1 LPLGRNY
8 ARFVKPLFTPVRLAI
23 LAFLV
28 FGVAAYL
35 FVAPSDDFIFLP
47 DRARPLAPL
56 VEVRGEQ
63 SATDGG
69 GIYFVT
75 VDVRRATR
83 LEEIF
88 PSLQEGSTLVDEE
101 LVQPPGI
108 SDRTRRRSE
117 LRDMQRSQQI
127 AAAVAFRELG
137 LPVSVERLGA
147 RVTQVLP
154 NFPAAGKLRSG
165 DVLVAVDGRRVRSRD
180 DLRRL
185 IGTHRPPE
193 RVRLRVRRDGKTS
206 NLALRTV
213 SSPDQPGRA
222 LIGVVVEQAADIELP
237 KKVRIDLGNVG
248 GPSAGLA
255 FALDLLEELGRDI
268 DNGHRVAATGEL
280 ALDGTVH
287 PVGGLKQKTIGA
299 RRSDVDVF
307 VVPAGDNAAEAR
319 RHAGDL
325 RIVAVRS
332 FQQALRQLATL
343 PAKS

>member
-1 LPLGRNY
+1 MNR
-8 ARFVKPLFTPVRLAI
+8 LFTPVRLAI

-56 VEVRGEQ
+56 VAVEGEQ
-63 SATDGG
+63 SAADRG

-83 LEEIF
+83 LEELF
-88 PSLQEGSTLVDEE
+88 PSLQEGSTLVPEDD
-101 LVQPPGI
+101 VQPPGVTE
-108 SDRTRRRSE
+108 RARRQGE
-117 LRDMQRSQQI
+117 LREMERSQRI

-137 LPVSVERLGA
+137 LPVSVEQMGA
-147 RVTQVLP
+147 RVTQVVP
-154 NFPAAGKLRSG
+154 NYPASGRLRGG
-165 DVLVAVDGRRVRSRD
+165 DVIVAVDGRRVRSPD

-185 IGTHRPPE
+185 IGRHRPRE
-193 RVRLRVRRDGKTS
+193 RVRVRVRRGRKAS
-206 NLALRTV
+206 EFALRTV
-213 SSPDQPGRA
+213 SSPDEPGRA
-222 LIGVVVEQAADIELP
+222 IVGIVVAQAAEIELP
-237 KKVRIDLGNVG
+237 RSVRINLGNVG

-268 DNGHRVAATGEL
+268 DQGYRVAATGAL
-280 ALDGTVH
+280 GLDGRVH

-299 RRSDVDVF
+299 RRADVDVF
-307 VVPAGDNAAEAR
+307 VVPAGENAVEAR

-332 FQQALRQLATL
+332 FQQALHQLATL
-343 PAKS
+343 PARS